1 MDILMILLVLCFLGL
16 LTAGFLY
23 FYRSPEEAPEKDKP
37 HANTYGFDLTTQL
50 QKKISSHE
58 QKLKDIEYSL
68 QAAQLELAQTKEK
81 EKALLKERSQ
91 NTFDAEQYEKFK
103 KEYQTLKTELA
114 HKEEM
119 LEAEIT
125 HRRRL
130 DSQLLGVRTDAEV
143 LKKRII
149 GSDDAVRKSQAA
161 IETLT
166 RELNLAKKTIVDQK
180 KIVQEHSENKAE
192 GEWVSRIEFNKIEM
206 ELKEKEAMI
215 QKLLSL
221 KNSSQPPSP

>member
-16 LTAGFLY
+16 VAAGFLY
-23 FYRSPEEAPEKDKP
+23 FYRSPKEVPEKDKL
-37 HANTYGFDLTTQL
+37 HAITHGFDLATQL

-58 QKLKDIEYSL
+58 QKIKDIEYSL

-81 EKALLKERSQ
+81 EKSLLKERSQ
-91 NTFDAEQYEKFK
+91 NTFDTEQYEKFK
-103 KEYQTLKTELA
+103 KEFQALKTELT

-130 DSQLLGVRTDAEV
+130 DSQLLGIKTDAEA
-143 LKKRII
+143 LKKRIM
-149 GSDDAVRKSQAA
+149 GSDDAFRKSQAA

-206 ELKEKEAMI
+206 ELKEKESMI

-221 KNSSQPPSP
+221 KKDQPPSP

>member
-1 MDILMILLVLCFLGL
+1 LA
-16 LTAGFLY
+16 AGFLY
-23 FYRSPEEAPEKDKP
+23 FYRSPEEAPEKDKA
-37 HANTYGFDLTTQL
+37 HANTRGFDLATQL

-91 NTFDAEQYEKFK
+91 NTFDAQQYEKFK
-103 KEYQTLKTELA
+103 KEYQALKSELTR
-114 HKEEM
+114 KEEA

-130 DSQLLGVRTDAEV
+130 DSQLLGIKTDAEV
-143 LKKRII
+143 LKKSIME
-149 GSDDAVRKSQAA
+149 SEDAFRRSQAV

-206 ELKEKEAMI
+206 ELKEKESMI

-221 KNSSQPPSP
+221 KKEQPPST

>member
-16 LTAGFLY
+16 VAAGFLY
-23 FYRSPEEAPEKDKP
+23 FYRSPKEVPEKDKL
-37 HANTYGFDLTTQL
+37 HANTHGFDLATQL

-58 QKLKDIEYSL
+58 QKIKDIEYSL

-91 NTFDAEQYEKFK
+91 NTFDTEQYEKFK
-103 KEYQTLKTELA
+103 KEFQALKTELT

-130 DSQLLGVRTDAEV
+130 DSQLLVIKTDAEV
-143 LKKRII
+143 LKKRIM
-149 GSDDAVRKSQAA
+149 GSDDAFRKSQAA

-206 ELKEKEAMI
+206 ELKEKESMI

-221 KNSSQPPSP
+221 KKDQPPSP

>member
-1 MDILMILLVLCFLGL
+1 MLLLVLCFLGL
-16 LTAGFLY
+16 LAAGFLY
-23 FYRSPEEAPEKDKP
+23 FYRSPEESPEKNGPRTKT
-37 HANTYGFDLTTQL
+37 HGFDLATQL

-58 QKLKDIEYSL
+58 QKLKDIEYTL

-81 EKALLKERSQ
+81 EKILLKERSQ
-91 NTFDAEQYEKFK
+91 NAFDIEQYEKFK
-103 KEYQTLKTELA
+103 KEYQTLKTELS
-114 HKEEM
+114 HKEEA
-119 LEAEIT
+119 LETEIT
-125 HRRRL
+125 RGRRL
-130 DSQLLGVRTDAEV
+130 DSQLLGIKTDAEI

-149 GSDDAVRKSQAA
+149 ASDDAFRRSQAT

-166 RELNLAKKTIVDQK
+166 RELILAKKTIADQK

-192 GEWVSRIEFNKIEM
+192 GEWVSRIEFNKIEI

-221 KNSSQPPSP
+221 KKSQPPSP

>member
-16 LTAGFLY
+16 LAAGFLY
-23 FYRSPEEAPEKDKP
+23 FYRSPEEVPKKDNP
-37 HANTYGFDLTTQL
+37 HANTHGFDLTTQL

-91 NTFDAEQYEKFK
+91 NTFDTEQYEKFK
-103 KEYQTLKTELA
+103 KEYQLLKTELS
-114 HKEEM
+114 HKEEL
-119 LEAEIT
+119 LETEIT

-130 DSQLLGVRTDAEV
+130 DSQLLGIKTDAEA

-149 GSDDAVRKSQAA
+149 GSDDAFRKSQAA

-206 ELKEKEAMI
+206 ELKEKESMI

-221 KNSSQPPSP
+221 KKDQPPSP